1 MTQNET
7 AMHQMS
13 DAISTASK
21 IKNGQ
26 INPQQVLQSIVSQNP
41 QAQKIMQLLQLH
53 NGNYEAVVK
62 QMANEQG
69 IDLNQMISIYNQLCN
84 L

>member
-1 MTQNET
+1 MQ
-7 AMHQMS
+7 QMS
-13 DAISTASK
+13 DAINAVLK

-41 QAQKIMQLLQLH
+41 QAQRIMQLLQLH

-62 QMANEQG
+62 QMANERG
-69 IDLNQMISIYNQLCN
+69 IDLNQMISMYNQLCN

>member
-1 MTQNET
+1 MQ
-7 AMHQMS
+7 QMS
-13 DAISTASK
+13 DAINAVSK

-41 QAQKIMQLLQLH
+41 QAQQIMQLLQLH

-62 QMANEQG
+62 QMANERG
-69 IDLNQMISIYNQLCN
+69 IDLNQMISMYNQLCN
-84 L
+84 S

>member
-1 MTQNET
+1 
-7 AMHQMS
+7 MS
-13 DAISTASK
+13 DAINAVSK

-41 QAQKIMQLLQLH
+41 QAQQIMQLLQLH

-62 QMANEQG
+62 QMANERG
-69 IDLNQMISIYNQLCN
+69 IDLNQMISMYNQLCN

>member
-1 MTQNET
+1 
-7 AMHQMS
+7 MS
-13 DAISTASK
+13 DAINAVSK

-41 QAQKIMQLLQLH
+41 QAQQIMQLLQLH

-62 QMANEQG
+62 QMANERG
-69 IDLNQMISIYNQLCN
+69 IDLNQMISMYNQLCN
-84 L
+84 S

>member
-1 MTQNET
+1 MQ
-7 AMHQMS
+7 QMS
-13 DAISTASK
+13 DAINAVSK

-41 QAQKIMQLLQLH
+41 QAQRIMQLLQLH

-62 QMANEQG
+62 QMANERG
-69 IDLNQMISIYNQLCN
+69 IDLNQMISMYNQLCN

>member
-1 MTQNET
+1 MQ
-7 AMHQMS
+7 QMS
-13 DAISTASK
+13 DAINAVSK

-41 QAQKIMQLLQLH
+41 QAQQIMQLLQLH

-62 QMANEQG
+62 QMANERG
-69 IDLNQMISIYNQLCN
+69 IDLNQMISMYNQLCN